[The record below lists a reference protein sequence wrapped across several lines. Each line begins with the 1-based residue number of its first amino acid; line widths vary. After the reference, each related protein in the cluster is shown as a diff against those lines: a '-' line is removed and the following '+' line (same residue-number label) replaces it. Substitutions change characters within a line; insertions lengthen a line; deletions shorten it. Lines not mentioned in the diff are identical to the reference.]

1 MSPHHEVHL
10 HLEPGND
17 PAPIAG
23 YAVDTH
29 GNTRAFASWVAL
41 IELLQEVRT
50 HARIAAITVA
60 SESACEPLT

>member
-1 MSPHHEVHL
+1 MSQLHVMHL

-17 PAPIAG
+17 PEPIAG

-50 HARIAAITVA
+50 HARIAAIPVA
-60 SESACEPLT
+60 SDLPGSLP